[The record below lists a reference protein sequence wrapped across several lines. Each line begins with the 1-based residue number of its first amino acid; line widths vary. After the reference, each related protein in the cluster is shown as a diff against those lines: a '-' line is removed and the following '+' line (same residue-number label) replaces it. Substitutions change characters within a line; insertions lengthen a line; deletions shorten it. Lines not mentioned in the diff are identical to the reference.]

1 MAVWEDG
8 LAKCVWLNWL
18 DPQTRDVDFMN
29 HRMTIRQGGT
39 SHPPFDSFNLGDH
52 VGDALDAVATN
63 RQLLQ
68 KQLGVRPVFLKQ
80 IHGTRC
86 IQIDADTPD
95 GLEADAVVT
104 TDPSVA
110 CTIMVA
116 DCLPVLLWN
125 ESGSAVG
132 AAHAGWRGFVGLDG
146 VDVLQATVAAL
157 RGLSMHGEPLH
168 AWLGACIGFD
178 YFEVGSEVA
187 LHFDAAF
194 KRPVPGNHSQ
204 DKWLVDLAG
213 AARQRLLDWGAVS
226 VDGNNGLSP
235 WCTVQNEAEYF
246 SHRRD
251 AKKWGSTGRMAA
263 CIWRS

>member
-1 MAVWEDG
+1 MD
-8 LAKCVWLNWL
+8 
-18 DPQTRDVDFMN
+18 
-29 HRMTIRQGGT
+29 HRIQHLMTTRQGGT

-104 TDPSVA
+104 NDPRVA

-132 AAHAGWRGFVGLDG
+132 AAHAGWRGFVGLSG
-146 VDVLQATVAAL
+146 VDVLQATVEAL
-157 RGLSMHGEPLH
+157 RGLSMPREPLY
-168 AWLGACIGFD
+168 AWLGACIGFEH
-178 YFEVGSEVA
+178 FEVGADVA
-187 LHFDAAF
+187 MHFDTAF
-194 KRPVPGNHSQ
+194 KRELMQFEHN
-204 DKWLVDLAG
+204 KWQVNLAG
-213 AARQRLLDWGAVS
+213 AARARLTTLGVATTGGN
-226 VDGNNGLSP
+226 DGKP
-235 WCTVQNEAEYF
+235 HWCTVANERDYF

-251 AKKWGSTGRMAA
+251 AKRFGSSGRMAA
-263 CIWRS
+263 SIWIS

>member
-29 HRMTIRQGGT
+29 YRMTTRQGGT

-52 VGDALDAVATN
+52 VGDSPDAVATN

-86 IQIDADTPD
+86 IQIDADTTD

-104 TDPSVA
+104 TDPRVA
-110 CTIMVA
+110 CTVMVA

-125 ESGSAVG
+125 VSGSAVG
-132 AAHAGWRGFVGLDG
+132 AAHAGWRGFVGTGG
-146 VDVLQATVAAL
+146 VDVLQSSVDAL
-157 RGLSMHGEPLH
+157 RGLSMPHEPLH
-168 AWLGACIGFD
+168 AWFGACIGVEH
-178 YFEVGSEVA
+178 FEVGAEVA
-187 LHFDAAF
+187 VHFGAAF
-194 KRPVPGNHSQ
+194 KRPGLE

-213 AARQRLLDWGAVS
+213 AARQRLLDLGVVAVGGN
-226 VDGNNGLSP
+226 DGSSP
-235 WCTVQNEAEYF
+235 WCTVQNEVDCF

-251 AKKWGSTGRMAA
+251 AKNWGSTGRMAA
-263 CIWRS
+263 SIWKD